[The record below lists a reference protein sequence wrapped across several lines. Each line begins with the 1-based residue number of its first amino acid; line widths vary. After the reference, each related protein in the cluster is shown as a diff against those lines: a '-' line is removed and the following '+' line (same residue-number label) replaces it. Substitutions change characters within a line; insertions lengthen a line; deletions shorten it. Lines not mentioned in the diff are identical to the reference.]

1 MYKKIF
7 LILVLIIAPSAISY
21 AQLGGYAGAFARMGF
36 SARGISMGNAMTAV
50 TYGDLVGYY
59 NPALSSFQDDHLINL
74 GYSFLSF
81 DRSLNFVS
89 YTKNFKL
96 PKQQEGGAGV
106 TFSWINAG
114 VSNIDG
120 RDNDGYQIGT
130 YSVSENQFLFA
141 PSIQVSDKVS
151 IGFGFKFYYSKLFE
165 GVTSTS
171 LGFDFG
177 ALYKVT
183 DKINIG
189 ASIKDLKSKYMWNTN
204 SVYGNELGAS
214 TEDDF
219 PIVYNLGTAYLLPK
233 NLGVVSLEYEGSN
246 KKTNILRAGVEV
258 DPVKNVALRGGV
270 DRFDLSS
277 NDIFGNSQIM
287 FGVGYQHD
295 ISNYIVGL
303 DYSFVMEAYSNR
315 PFQTITAVFKIK

>member
-1 MYKKIF
+1 MYKRI
-7 LILVLIIAPSAISY
+7 LIILIVLTSLPIVSF
-21 AQLGGYAGAFARMGF
+21 AQLGGYPGAFARMGF
-36 SARGISMGNAMTAV
+36 SARGISMGNAMTAI
-50 TYGDLVGYY
+50 TYGDIVGYY

-81 DRSLNFVS
+81 DRTLNFVS

-96 PKQQEGGAGV
+96 PKQSEGGAGI

-120 RDNDGYQIGT
+120 RDNDGYPIGT

-141 PSIQVSDKVS
+141 PSIRVSEQVS

-171 LGFDFG
+171 LGFDLG
-177 ALYKVT
+177 ALYKVS

-189 ASIKDLKSKYMWNTN
+189 ASIKDIKSKYMWNTN
-204 SVYGNELGAS
+204 SVYGNESGAT

-219 PIVYNLGTAYLLPK
+219 PIVYDIGTSYLLPK
-233 NLGVVSLEYEGSN
+233 EIGVASLEYEGSN
-246 KKTNILRAGVEV
+246 KKTNIIKAGVEFV
-258 DPVKNVALRGGV
+258 PIKNVALRGGV

-287 FGVGYQHD
+287 FGVGYQHT
-295 ISNYIVGL
+295 INKYVVGL
-303 DYSFVMEAYSNR
+303 DYSFVVEAYSNK
-315 PFQTITAVFKIK
+315 PFQTLTAVFKIK